1 MVRSL
6 VRVTWVLGALV
17 TIPLGAQDRARETNA
32 LAVPASAM
40 PPAGLCR
47 VWLKDVPAMQQPAPT
62 DCAVAIRKRP
72 PTAQVLFGEPRSDA
86 VTTRTQGYIMSGSTI
101 RVSDSPSRAVN
112 LLPRAAGAPSM
123 SAAPLAAGSAE
134 TPRHGKPPEKPQEEQ
149 QS

>member
-1 MVRSL
+1 M
-6 VRVTWVLGALV
+6 V
-17 TIPLGAQDRARETNA
+17 TIPLGAQDRTRETNA
-32 LAVPASAM
+32 LAVPVSAM

-86 VTTRTQGYIMSGSTI
+86 VTTRMQSYIMSGSTM

-112 LLPRAAGAPSM
+112 LLPRAAGAPSIRG
-123 SAAPLAAGSAE
+123 APPSAGSAE
-134 TPRHGKPPEKPQEEQ
+134 TPRHGRPPEKPPEEQ

>member
-6 VRVTWVLGALV
+6 LRVTWVFGALV
-17 TIPLGAQDRARETNA
+17 TIPLGAQDRTRETNA
-32 LAVPASAM
+32 LAVPVSAM

-86 VTTRTQGYIMSGSTI
+86 VTTRMQSYIMSGSTM

-112 LLPRAAGAPSM
+112 LLPRTAMP
-123 SAAPLAAGSAE
+123 AE
-134 TPRHGKPPEKPQEEQ
+134 TPVRRKPRR
-149 QS
+149 QSCVKCRCRPRCRPAPV

>member
-1 MVRSL
+1 M
-6 VRVTWVLGALV
+6 V

-86 VTTRTQGYIMSGSTI
+86 VTTRTQGYIMSGSTM
-101 RVSDSPSRAVN
+101 RLSDSPSRAVN

-123 SAAPLAAGSAE
+123 SGAPASAGSAE
-134 TPRHGKPPEKPQEEQ
+134 TPRPGRPLEKPPEKPPEEQ